1 MILTA
6 QLSIITDRNKYID
19 YLIRQMDDVEKLEK
33 ICQKIIK
40 LDPKMRSARIINSR
54 GHMEAGGM
62 KDGLLSLEAQKQ
74 DEMMF
79 MELSLRVKMR
89 HEFDN
94 EFGIVHFSMSYRDKV
109 IVMSFPLTND
119 DVMLVSCEKETDFGK
134 LSFKILKIIEPLK
147 KTPMK
152 TF

>member
-6 QLSIITDRNKYID
+6 QISIDTDRNKYID

-62 KDGLLSLEAQKQ
+62 KGGLLSLETQKQ

-79 MELSLRVKMR
+79 MELSLRVRMR

-119 DVMLVSCEKETDFGK
+119 DVMLVSCKKETDFGK

-147 KTPMK
+147 KSPMK

>member
-1 MILTA
+1 M
-6 QLSIITDRNKYID
+6 N
-19 YLIRQMDDVEKLEK
+19 DVEELEK
-33 ICQKIIK
+33 TCQKIIK
-40 LDPKMRSARIINSR
+40 LDPKMRSARFINSR
-54 GHMEAGGM
+54 GHLTAGGM

-79 MELSLRVKMR
+79 MELALRVRMR

-94 EFGIVHFSMSYRDKV
+94 EFGEVHFSMSYRDRV

-119 DVMLVSCEKETDFGK
+119 DVLLISCEKDIDFGR
-134 LSFKILKIIEPLK
+134 LPFKILKIIESLK

>member
-1 MILTA
+1 MV
-6 QLSIITDRNKYID
+6 
-19 YLIRQMDDVEKLEK
+19 DVEKLEK

-54 GHMEAGGM
+54 GHMVSGGM

-79 MELSLRVKMR
+79 MELSLRVRMR
-89 HEFDN
+89 HEFDK

-119 DVMLVSCEKETDFGK
+119 DVMLVSCEKEVDFGK
-134 LSFKILKIIEPLK
+134 ISFKILKIIESLK